1 MADASKPYGNV
12 QYADPG
18 YQSDGKKRYP
28 IDSEAHC
35 RAAWS
40 YINQAGNAAKYTPEQ
55 VSSIK
60 GRIKAAGKKYGI
72 TFEADSGSRALEM
85 LIPSPPQMIH
95 RTVPLE
101 DISIKPGDGRTV
113 EALLAVFDT
122 EAEIQDSQGHYKEV
136 IERSAFNKA
145 ISDAR
150 PNGSRAGWKTSVY
163 YNHAMTPYGTPSER
177 WSAPVAVTQDLI
189 VESRGVRAIDRYMA
203 TPDGDYALELVRSGA
218 VKGYS
223 FTGRMIASDPNRPPA
238 GGYRASRNGSL
249 TVVHR
254 RELGLAEYGP
264 TPEPAYETAG
274 VLGMRAD
281 FARRLVAAGF
291 TTEEIA
297 QLASATPDGEP
308 EDVDTSAVEAVADE
322 PPAGHSARQSNYARR
337 LSASLT
343 ARGIRSDG
351 KHGNETAGHHGP
363 PDGDPR

>member
-1 MADASKPYGNV
+1 MADASKPYGDV

-18 YQSDGKKRYP
+18 YQADKKKRYP

-40 YINQAGNAAKYTPEQ
+40 YINQADNAAKYTAEQ
-55 VSSIK
+55 VSAIK
-60 GRIKAAGKKYGI
+60 GRIRSAGKKYGI
-72 TFEADSGSRALEM
+72 TFESDSASRTETLDIV
-85 LIPSPPQMIH
+85 IPQPLMIH

-122 EAEIQDSQGHYKEV
+122 EAEIHDSQGHYKEV

-177 WSAPVAVTQDLI
+177 WSAPVAVTQDLV

-203 TPDGDYALELVRSGA
+203 TPDGDYALELVRAGA

-238 GGYRASRNGSL
+238 GGYRANRNGAL
-249 TVVHR
+249 TVVRR

-281 FARRLVAAGF
+281 FARRLLAAGF
-291 TTEEIA
+291 TTDEIA

-308 EDVDTSAVEAVADE
+308 EDVDTSVTEAVADE
-322 PPAGHSARQSNYARR
+322 PLAEHSARQSPYARR
-337 LSASLT
+337 LQLALT
-343 ARGIRSDG
+343 ARGIRND
-351 KHGNETAGHHGP
+351 EVAGHS
-363 PDGDPR
+363 